1 MMILGSF
8 HATQQTRAIV
18 GSEKVD
24 ILLVEDNP
32 DHAELTIRT
41 LRQGR
46 LANAV
51 LWVHDGI
58 EALDL
63 LHRRNAYASHA
74 GQPLPGLVLLDVNL
88 PKRSGLDVLSE
99 IKGDPM
105 LRVVPVV
112 MLTTSGREE
121 EVRKSFEL
129 GANSFVTKPVEFDEF
144 ADRIR
149 QIEQYW
155 FLINRSSQRPIA
167 S

>member
-1 MMILGSF
+1 MDG
-8 HATQQTRAIV
+8 A
-18 GSEKVD
+18 EKVD

-51 LWVHDGI
+51 LWVRDGI
-58 EALDL
+58 EAMDL
-63 LHRRNAYASHA
+63 LHRRNAYADHA
-74 GQPLPGLVLLDVNL
+74 GRPLPGLVLLDVNL

-99 IKGDPM
+99 IKGDPV

-129 GANSFVTKPVEFDEF
+129 GANSFVTKPVRFDEF
-144 ADRIR
+144 SERIR

-155 FLINRSSQRPIA
+155 FLINRSSAGTRA
-167 S
+167 

>member
-1 MMILGSF
+1 MEP
-8 HATQQTRAIV
+8 
-18 GSEKVD
+18 SEKVD

-41 LRQGR
+41 LRKGQ
-46 LANAV
+46 LASNV
-51 LWVHDGI
+51 LWVHDGV

-63 LHRRNAYASHA
+63 LYRRNAYAGYA
-74 GQPLPGLVLLDVNL
+74 GEPLPGLVLLDVNL

-99 IKGDPM
+99 IKGDPV

-129 GANSFVTKPVEFDEF
+129 GANSFVTKPVQFDEF

-155 FLINRSSQRPIA
+155 FLINRSSQRPTA
-167 S
+167 